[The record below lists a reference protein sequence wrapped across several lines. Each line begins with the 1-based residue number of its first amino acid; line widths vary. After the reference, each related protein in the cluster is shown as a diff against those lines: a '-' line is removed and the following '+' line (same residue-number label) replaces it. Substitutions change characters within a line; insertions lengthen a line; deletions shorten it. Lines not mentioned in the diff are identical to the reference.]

1 MKSAFCLALSFALLA
16 PAPLPVQSQTSEL
29 PDWEN
34 PHVFGINKEP
44 GRATFTPFPDEST
57 ALGEDHNSPWV
68 QSLNGTWKF
77 HWVKKPDLRPV
88 DFYKPDF
95 DVSAWKEIPVPSNWE
110 MEGYGTPIY
119 TNITYPFKRDVPR
132 VTDTPDDH
140 SWTAYDQRDPVG
152 SYRRDF
158 DYLGFVERPPDL
170 SAVQWRKLR
179 VLRVDQWPEG
189 GLQPGLTH
197 GVRVQYHQVPQAR
210 QKPIAVEVYRWSD
223 GSYMED
229 QDFWRMSGIFRDVTL
244 VSRAALHVRDFQVQT
259 PFDSAYENATFKL
272 HVSVQ
277 NTGSAKGAASVEAKA
292 AGCRR
297 VKPYSPPLES

>member
-1 MKSAFCLALSFALLA
+1 MKAFSRLLLPLALVASTAFIA
-16 PAPLPVQSQTSEL
+16 QSQTSVP

-44 GRATFTPFPDEST
+44 ARATFTPFSDESS
-57 ALGEDHNSPWV
+57 ALRSGHDSSWV
-68 QSLNGTWKF
+68 ESLNGTWKF
-77 HWVKKPDLRPV
+77 HWVKEPDLRPV

-95 DVSAWKEIPVPSNWE
+95 DVSSWKEIPVPSNWE

-140 SWTAYDQRDPVG
+140 SWTSFDQRDPVG

-158 DYLGFVERPPDL
+158 EVPASWNGRQTYLLFNGVN
-170 SAVQWRKLR
+170 SAYYVWINGQKVGYSQDSRMVSEYNITKY
-179 VLRVDQWPEG
+179 
-189 GLQPGLTH
+189 LQPGKNT
-197 GVRVQYHQVPQAR
+197 
-210 QKPIAVEVYRWSD
+210 IAVEVYRWSD

-244 VSRAALHVRDFQVQT
+244 VSRAHPRLPGSNTVRQRLRERNVQT
-259 PFDSAYENATFKL
+259 AFEPAGHRSRQRSR
-272 HVSVQ
+272 VS
-277 NTGSAKGAASVEAKA
+277 
-292 AGCRR
+292 
-297 VKPYSPPLES
+297 